1 MVVPVVED
9 LMASAGIH
17 AVIGCGNLNRSDDGI
32 GVIVAQQLKQWL
44 SDAPCEG
51 VAVFDA
57 GTGGMDVMFQA
68 RGATSLILV
77 DACVSGSQPG
87 SIFKLPGEEVT
98 KRPEPGYSLHDFRW
112 DHALYAGQKIFGDAF
127 PRDVTVYLVE
137 AANVSLG
144 FELSPAVAEAADR
157 VVDSIKDQIRERA
170 NQSHPE
176 SIHTQAEDPQ
186 LTVSQGLFRIA
197 IRRGSIYVDAGV
209 YATYFR
215 GLESIILLRQDEK
228 LLLLPVRHAAAGG
241 LLLKIR
247 NPHGD
252 RVVHAHEFLRNQGI
266 DEGQEW
272 TLPVQWDARSAA
284 LVANWPIQR

>member
-1 MVVPVVED
+1 
-9 LMASAGIH
+9 MASAGIH

-32 GVIVAQQLKQWL
+32 GVIVAQRLKQWL
-44 SDAPCEG
+44 SDTPCEG

-98 KRPEPGYSLHDFRW
+98 KRPDPGYSLHDFRW

-127 PRDVTVYLVE
+127 PCDVTVYLVE

-157 VVDSIKDQIRERA
+157 VVASIRDQIRGSTNRSRSEF
-170 NQSHPE
+170 SD
-176 SIHTQAEDPQ
+176 TQADDTQ
-186 LTVSQGLFRIA
+186 LMVSQGPSRIE
-197 IRRGSIYVDAGV
+197 IRRGNVYVEASV

-241 LLLKIR
+241 LLLKVR

-252 RVVHAHEFLRNQGI
+252 RVVHAQEFLRDQGV
-266 DEGQEW
+266 DERQEW
-272 TLPVQWDARSAA
+272 TLPVQWDRRSAA
-284 LVANWPIQR
+284 LVADWPTKQ